1 MAEQVPLQID
11 NDSEML
17 EVLYAVKGWVGDGSP
32 KNDVGVLAVGA
43 EAPLKAGKGNR
54 WYN

>member
-1 MAEQVPLQID
+1 MAEEVSLQTD

-17 EVLYAVKGWVGDGSP
+17 EALYAIKGWVGDGNP
-32 KNDVGVLAVGA
+32 KNDMGVLAVGA
-43 EAPLKAGKGNR
+43 EAPLKAGRRYR